1 MIRNTRNT
9 ALTSFLLLASLT
21 LISRAEFPATTVSA
35 APAGL
40 LPPQLTISK
49 VVPNGLDTLNPTL
62 AIEGANFG
70 AAPKVYMGVAARSLV
85 PLTVLS
91 TSHKFISAQLPG
103 ATSSPGI
110 YLRVVVRGPSA

>member
-35 APAGL
+35 APAGAP
-40 LPPQLTISK
+40 PPQFTISK
-49 VVPNGLDTLNPTL
+49 DVPNGLDTLNPTL

-70 AAPKVYMGVAARSLV
+70 AAPRVYVGVSEGRSFHH
-85 PLTVLS
+85 TVLPA
-91 TSHKFISAQLPG
+91 SHNFISPQW
-103 ATSSPGI
+103 
-110 YLRVVVRGPSA
+110 PSAT